1 LTPLG
6 RRPLCGLELDQLASE
21 DPIMALAKHTLEE
34 LSLDPET
41 YHLPRARD
49 DAEKLYRVAL
59 ATSRAEGEARI
70 LLKLLELRFG
80 PLSDATRARVEE
92 ATLKRL
98 DVWAERVLTATTL
111 DEVLAP

>member
-1 LTPLG
+1 
-6 RRPLCGLELDQLASE
+6 
-21 DPIMALAKHTLEE
+21 MALAKHTLEE

-41 YHLPRARD
+41 YYLLRERD